1 MKVHHIAGPGDT
13 IANVTMRAD
22 ATMTEAA
29 DVRTISRRSGLN
41 GSFDTGRKDGAI
53 LMGASLR
60 R

>member
-1 MKVHHIAGPGDT
+1 MNVNHIAGPGDT

-29 DVRTISRRSGLN
+29 DVRTNSRRSGLN
-41 GSFDTGRKDGAI
+41 GSFDTDRKDAAFP
-53 LMGASLR
+53 MGASLR